1 MAGRFRTA
9 FKDAFRVM
17 HTLALEV
24 LGGFFLALAVL
35 GIASIVQ
42 EYQRYSTDTEGGVLA
57 LVLSLIFTV
66 SMLAFGIHSFWKARK
81 IQK

>member
-17 HTLALEV
+17 HTLVLEV
-24 LGGFFLALAVL
+24 LGGFFLALAIL
-35 GIASIVQ
+35 GITSVIQ
-42 EYQRYSTDTEGGVLA
+42 EYQRYAAEPEDGSWALA
-57 LVLSLIFTV
+57 LSAIFTV
-66 SMLAFGIHSFWKARK
+66 SMLGFGIHSFWKARK

>member
-17 HTLALEV
+17 HTLVLEV
-24 LGGFFLALAVL
+24 LGGFFLALAIL
-35 GIASIVQ
+35 GITSVVQ
-42 EYQRYSTDTEGGVLA
+42 EYQRYSTEPEEGSLA
-57 LVLSLIFTV
+57 LVLSLIFTG

-81 IQK
+81 IRK

>member
-9 FKDAFRVM
+9 FKDAFRVA

-24 LGGFFLALAVL
+24 VGGFFLALAII
-35 GIASIVQ
+35 GGASVVQ
-42 EYQRYSTDTEGGVLA
+42 EYQRWAADSESGVWRVALA
-57 LVLSLIFTV
+57 VIFTV
-66 SMLAFGIHSFWKARK
+66 SMLGFGLHNFWKARK

>member
-17 HTLALEV
+17 HTLVLEV
-24 LGGFFLALAVL
+24 LGGFFLALAIL
-35 GIASIVQ
+35 GITSVVQ
-42 EYQRYSTDTEGGVLA
+42 EYQRYSTESEEGSLA

-81 IQK
+81 IRK